1 MKILLINNSY
11 QQRGSTDAI
20 VSTEKRLLEDHG
32 EEVYCYARD
41 NNEIS
46 IYSLAD
52 KMFLPFE
59 TIYSRRTCKD
69 LQGIIKTFRPDVAYI
84 HNFLPLISPS
94 VYHVLHAEGV
104 PSIQVMHEFR
114 LLCPNSHF
122 YTHGKI
128 CERCKDGNYLHA
140 VRFRCYRDSYLT
152 TLACAAALGIN
163 RMAGMLDKI
172 SVFLCL
178 TEFSKKKLLEIG
190 IPAHKLHV
198 RPHSI
203 DTSTIQPCFEQ
214 GDYILYLGR
223 LSEEKGL
230 LTLIRAVGGLKQ
242 SRLKI
247 AGSGP
252 GERQLRECVLAERL
266 TNIEFVG
273 HKEGKDKWALLRHSA
288 LVVVPSEWYE
298 TFCMVVI
305 ESQAAG
311 KPVIASNIGSLP
323 YVVEDGK
330 TGLLFDP
337 GNVEDLQSK
346 IRFLLERPEEAA
358 VMGRQGRATV
368 ERKNHPEANY
378 RVLMDVF
385 RSCTGVSPSVPAEPI
400 AQLGA

>member
-11 QQRGSTDAI
+11 QQRGSTDAV

-32 EEVYCYARD
+32 EEVFCYARD

-46 IYSLAD
+46 SYSLAE

-59 TIYSRRTCKD
+59 AIYSRRTCKD
-69 LQGIIKTFRPDVAYI
+69 LQAIIKQFRPDVAYI

-94 VYHVLHAEGV
+94 VYHVLHSEGV

-122 YTHGKI
+122 YTQGKI
-128 CERCKDGNYLHA
+128 CERCSDGNYLHA
-140 VRFRCYRDSYLT
+140 IRYRCYRDSYLT
-152 TLACAAALGIN
+152 TLACASALGIN

-172 SVFLCL
+172 SAFLCL
-178 TEFSKKKLLEIG
+178 TEFSKNKLLQIG
-190 IPAHKLHV
+190 IPSHKLHV

-203 DTSTIQPCFEQ
+203 DASTIQPCFEQ

-252 GERQLRECVLAERL
+252 CESQLRQHVLTERL

-273 HKEGKDKWALLRHSA
+273 HKEEEEKWSLLRRSA

-311 KPVIASNIGSLP
+311 KAVIGSDIGSLP
-323 YVVEDGK
+323 YVIEDGGN
-330 TGLLFDP
+330 GLLFKAGSVD
-337 GNVEDLQSK
+337 DLRSK
-346 IRFLLERPEEAA
+346 IRYLLARPQEAVA
-358 VMGRQGRATV
+358 MGRRGRAIV
-368 ERKNHPEANY
+368 EKKNHPEENY
-378 RVLMDVF
+378 RTLTAIF
-385 RSCTGVSPSVPAEPI
+385 RACVADAGTNVC
-400 AQLGA
+400 